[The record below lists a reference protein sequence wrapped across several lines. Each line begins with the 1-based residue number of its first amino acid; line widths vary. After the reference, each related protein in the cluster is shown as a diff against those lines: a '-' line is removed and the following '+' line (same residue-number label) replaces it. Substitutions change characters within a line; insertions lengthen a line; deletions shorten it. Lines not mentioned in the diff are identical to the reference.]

1 MLRYQRAT
9 KMGTSFDPQQSAEF
23 DQHAGG
29 YDDMHRASIKASG
42 EDPEYFAVYK
52 QKFVERLLG
61 PGFDRPVLDFGC
73 GIGNLTRFLV
83 ESFPTVEGYD
93 PSAESAR
100 VAAERAPRAKFYDS
114 TGAIPRG
121 KYGAV
126 VIANVL
132 HHVPPAERPALLA
145 TIAELLAPGGR
156 VVIFEHNPLNP
167 VTRRAVAACPFD
179 DNAVLLWPREVKSL
193 LGSAGLSNIDLDY
206 IVFFPKALSGLRGLE
221 PKLAWLPMGA
231 QVCGW
236 GVKP

>member
-1 MLRYQRAT
+1 
-9 KMGTSFDPQQSAEF
+9 MGTSFDPQQTAEF

-52 QKFVERLLG
+52 QRRLERLLG
-61 PGFDRPVLDFGC
+61 PAFGQPVLDFGC

-83 ESFPTVEGYD
+83 DSFPSVEGYD

-100 VAAERAPRAKFYDS
+100 VASERAPRAKFFDS
-114 TGAIPRG
+114 TDAIPRG
-121 KYGAV
+121 RYGAV

-145 TIAELLAPGGR
+145 TIHELLAPGGR

-179 DNAVLLWPREVKSL
+179 DNAVLLWPGEVKGL
-193 LGSAGLSNIDLDY
+193 LRGAGLSEVELDY
-206 IVFFPKALSGLRGLE
+206 IVFFPRALAALRPLE
-221 PKLAWLPMGA
+221 PGLSWLPMGA

-236 GVKP
+236 GTKR

>member
-1 MLRYQRAT
+1 
-9 KMGTSFDPQQSAEF
+9 MGASYDPQQTAEF

-29 YDDMHRASIKASG
+29 YDDMHRESIRASG

-52 QKFVERLLG
+52 QKCLERLLG
-61 PGFDRPVLDFGC
+61 NGFNGPVLDFGC

-83 ESFPTVEGYD
+83 DSFPAVEGYD

-100 VAAERAPRAKFYDS
+100 VAAERAPKAKFYDK
-114 TGAIPRG
+114 TDAIPRG
-121 KYGAV
+121 RYGAV
-126 VIANVL
+126 VVANVL
-132 HHVPPAERPALLA
+132 HHVPPAERSALLA

-156 VVIFEHNPLNP
+156 VVIFEHNPMNP

-179 DNAVLLWPREVKSL
+179 DNAVLLWPGEVKSL
-193 LGSAGLSNIDLDY
+193 LRGAGLSEVELDY
-206 IVFFPKALSGLRGLE
+206 IVFFPRALSGLRGLE

-236 GVKP
+236 GLKR

>member
-1 MLRYQRAT
+1 
-9 KMGTSFDPQQSAEF
+9 MGASFDPQQTAEF

-52 QKFVERLLG
+52 QRCLERLLG
-61 PGFDRPVLDFGC
+61 EGFAEPVLDFGC

-83 ESFPTVEGYD
+83 NSFRVVEGYD

-100 VAAERAPRAKFYDS
+100 VAADRAPGAKFYDS
-114 TGAIPRG
+114 TAAIPRG
-121 KYGAV
+121 RYGAV

-132 HHVPPAERPALLA
+132 HHVPVEERPALLS
-145 TIAELLAPGGR
+145 TIYELLAPGGR
-156 VVIFEHNPLNP
+156 VVIFEHNPMNP

-179 DNAVLLWPREVKSL
+179 DNAVLLWPSEVKGL
-193 LGSAGLSNIDLDY
+193 LRGAGLNDVDLDY
-206 IVFFPKALSGLRGLE
+206 IVFFPRALSGLRTLE
-221 PKLAWLPMGA
+221 PKLSWLPLGA

-236 GVKP
+236 GVK